1 MSQRR
6 NGAAS
11 GLSVYAYSPGRSK
24 KKNPNR
30 SISAIVFEAA
40 VLARRHKAAV
50 WARMGNGMGLT
61 RVGGGSCF
69 L

>member
-1 MSQRR
+1 
-6 NGAAS
+6 
-11 GLSVYAYSPGRSK
+11 VYAYSPGRSK

-30 SISAIVFEAA
+30 SISAIVLEAA